1 MRRTDDVP
9 LKENV
14 GWERNVI
21 NGSSEELVIKRVG
34 PHPWHRK
41 IKRGYME
48 YRNVREAWP

>member
-14 GWERNVI
+14 GWERKVI
-21 NGSSEELVIKRVG
+21 NGSNEELVIKKCDRQ
-34 PHPWHRK
+34 RK
-41 IKRGYME
+41 MKRGYME